1 LCHAG
6 TDTTLSTNECHL
18 RFPLDTAAT
27 KISEKN
33 SSNPSA
39 AWVIRIVW
47 VPFSL
52 AAFCLS
58 PIRTIIGRVMFTA
71 SPGET
76 EAIIDLR
83 LDGTAALAKRND
95 AIRPAN
101 AKRRDVKRILNVAAL
116 HFEELAG
123 LWEEIHGKA

>member
-1 LCHAG
+1 M
-6 TDTTLSTNECHL
+6 
-18 RFPLDTAAT
+18 
-27 KISEKN
+27 
-33 SSNPSA
+33 
-39 AWVIRIVW
+39 IVW
-47 VPFSL
+47 VPLSL

-58 PIRTIIGRVMFTA
+58 PIRTIIGRVMFTGFA
-71 SPGET
+71 GET
-76 EAIIDLR
+76 GAIIDLR

-101 AKRRDVKRILNVAAL
+101 AKRRDVKKILNVAAL